1 MTGHGRGEAPMTVRL
16 YYDDAYCRDFDAA
29 VTRVEARGNAQAVW
43 LDRSAFYPTSGG
55 QPFDTGTL
63 AGGRVVDV
71 IDEDDDVVHVVEGGP
86 PLVPGAAVHG
96 AIDWT
101 RRFDHMQHHT
111 GQHVLSAAILRA
123 CQVPTV
129 SFHLGRDGSTIDI
142 ARELS
147 SRELTQAEDDAN
159 RVIWENRPVTIRY
172 ADAADVGSLGLRK
185 PSQRAGTL
193 RIVDIADV
201 DVSACGGSHV
211 ERTGAI
217 GAVVIRAAE
226 RFKGG
231 QRIEFLCGGRAVQAY
246 RQLRDTVAASVR
258 LLSILPTELPA
269 TIERLQGELK
279 QQDKTIGALRSD
291 AALAQ
296 ADRLA
301 QSAEAIGRA
310 RWIFHAMD
318 GDAAVLKT
326 LAQALATR
334 SGLAIVLVSPAPPA
348 LIVVARSADVAVS
361 SDVVVKALVEAFGG
375 RGGGRPELA
384 QAGKLDA
391 TGEAILAA
399 ARSLAAQW

>member
-1 MTGHGRGEAPMTVRL
+1 MTVRL

-29 VTRVEARGNAQAVW
+29 VVRVEARGEALAVW

-55 QPFDTGTL
+55 QPFDTGTV
-63 AGGRVVDV
+63 AGARVVDV
-71 IDEDDDVVHVVEGGP
+71 IDEDDDVVHVVEGGQ
-86 PLVPGAAVHG
+86 PLVPGATVHG
-96 AIDWT
+96 AIDWA

-111 GQHVLSAAILRA
+111 GQHVLSAAILRT

-147 SRELTQAEDDAN
+147 SRELAQAEDEAN

-172 ADAADVGSLGLRK
+172 ADAADAGTLGLRK

-193 RIVDIADV
+193 RIVDVEDF

-211 ERTGAI
+211 QRTGAI
-217 GAVVIRAAE
+217 GAVVIRASE

-231 QRIEFLCGGRAVQAY
+231 QRIEFLCGGRAVQSY

-258 LLSILPTELPA
+258 LLSILPSELPA

-279 QQDKTIGALRSD
+279 QQDKTIGVLRSE

-310 RWIFHAMD
+310 RWVFHAMD

-326 LAQALATR
+326 LLA
-334 SGLAIVLVSPAPPA
+334 SHAAPA

-361 SDVVVKALVEAFGG
+361 ADVVVKALVDAFGG

-391 TGEAILAA
+391 TGDVVLAA
-399 ARSLAAQW
+399 ARPLAATW